1 MWRRSFLLWG
11 VVYRLSFYRKSSGHF
26 TTGNDFSAVSGSP
39 AAAGDE
45 QRASWLTIETPQ
57 SHWHDVGRHD
67 VLLQPFSVQASPS
80 VSPPAGTCGRGQR
93 EKKQPTHH
101 PRVDLCRR
109 RSLAGKTAVGDEC
122 LDAVTAG
129 TMRWTVRKLADDS
142 ANEVSQWTPSRPVVV
157 VVVVGRR
164 RRRSPPEAASRVAM
178 VGDSFSVL
186 VM

>member
-1 MWRRSFLLWG
+1 M
-11 VVYRLSFYRKSSGHF
+11 
-26 TTGNDFSAVSGSP
+26 
-39 AAAGDE
+39 
-45 QRASWLTIETPQ
+45 
-57 SHWHDVGRHD
+57 
-67 VLLQPFSVQASPS
+67 
-80 VSPPAGTCGRGQR
+80 SPPAGTCGRGQR

-109 RSLAGKTAVGDEC
+109 RSLAGKTALGDEG
-122 LDAVTAG
+122 LDAIPAG

-142 ANEVSQWTPSRPVVV
+142 ASEVSQCTPSRPVVVVVVVVVIVVIVVV